1 MDCINYQKIL
11 VYQMPFENLTDKEK
25 KLYEY
30 IKDNDFQS
38 TKWSTPK
45 VASELHMSGD
55 DVYKALSNL
64 SKEIKDNIWIYYE
77 DGGIRIVAE

>member
-1 MDCINYQKIL
+1 
-11 VYQMPFENLTDKEK
+11 MPFENLTDLER

-30 IKDNDFQS
+30 IKVNDFQKN
-38 TKWSTPK
+38 KWSTRDAAR
-45 VASELHMSGD
+45 VLNATEN

-77 DGGIRIVAE
+77 DGGIRVVAE